1 MRIATCNVNG
11 IRAAARK
18 GMGDWIAAA
27 DADVLLFQEV
37 RAPDDLVP
45 PLVGDAYET
54 VSHACAIKGRAG
66 VLVAVRKGLEIG
78 GVRAGLAGDS
88 HPADTGR
95 WLEVDLPGPG
105 LTVVS
110 AYLHSGDASDRE
122 KMALKYAHLESV
134 TARLAE
140 LSEAPGSLLV
150 AGDFNVVRGPADIAN
165 WKPNHN
171 RTSGVLDPEIAY
183 LDRWF
188 GPDGY
193 VDVQR
198 ALDPDS
204 QGPYTWWSQRGQ
216 AFARDVGWRI
226 DYHLADPGL
235 ASRAAGYRIDR
246 ADSYETR
253 FSDHAPLVVDYD
265 A

>member
-78 GVRAGLAGDS
+78 GVHAGLAGDS

-110 AYLHSGDASDRE
+110 AYLH
-122 KMALKYAHLESV
+122 
-134 TARLAE
+134 
-140 LSEAPGSLLV
+140 
-150 AGDFNVVRGPADIAN
+150 
-165 WKPNHN
+165 
-171 RTSGVLDPEIAY
+171 
-183 LDRWF
+183 
-188 GPDGY
+188 
-193 VDVQR
+193 
-198 ALDPDS
+198 
-204 QGPYTWWSQRGQ
+204 
-216 AFARDVGWRI
+216 
-226 DYHLADPGL
+226 
-235 ASRAAGYRIDR
+235 
-246 ADSYETR
+246 
-253 FSDHAPLVVDYD
+253 
-265 A
+265 